1 MRAKKHFEDLNTSEI
16 DKKNS
21 SEIEYSEEKND
32 IYTALKLLSEE
43 EKAVILLCYTN
54 LNYMLVQHVPKKI

>member
-43 EKAVILLCYTN
+43 EKSSNSA
-54 LNYMLVQHVPKKI
+54 MLYGRNDT